1 MTGLAI
7 SPTQNH
13 HVIALASLVNQVE
26 TGGELNV
33 HSSHNCDSQPL
44 RFHCLLDLERSKIQS
59 LRLRVA
65 ERTTELSC
73 KMSVVV
79 KVTSIGNL
87 AERLAC
93 VQQRSLRRKGQKEPR
108 RTRRPRVSVSCPWM
122 KEIQDAG
129 FQVSGVSPK
138 ISLNSRGHLQCVQ
151 RPPSS
156 HLCKNA
162 PSVSR
167 IGEEHVAQG
176 GMIKAEAMAA
186 ADNSFS
192 ISFPFSNV
200 PVSPLKVACLRL
212 ARQPSDATFWRDGRS
227 VFRAA

>member
-1 MTGLAI
+1 
-7 SPTQNH
+7 
-13 HVIALASLVNQVE
+13 
-26 TGGELNV
+26 
-33 HSSHNCDSQPL
+33 
-44 RFHCLLDLERSKIQS
+44 
-59 LRLRVA
+59 
-65 ERTTELSC
+65 
-73 KMSVVV
+73 
-79 KVTSIGNL
+79 
-87 AERLAC
+87 
-93 VQQRSLRRKGQKEPR
+93 
-108 RTRRPRVSVSCPWM
+108 M